1 MIKRPVSVA
10 SANLRHLAANLL
22 TAMFGLWQVHSQ
34 EEKFMHKAGLLILTT
49 FMIFVPVLKT
59 QSAVP
64 DNREDGKT
72 VPSPSNFPKAGLE
85 LWLSAGQVEQANGEI
100 TLIRDIS
107 ANANHARRN
116 PDSTAPST
124 DPLLVTDAAS
134 GQPVLRFSGANVAFN
149 FKPVSDIRTA
159 FWVVSKDPA
168 AFGHLDER
176 FVLGDTVSHDF
187 HSGWTDDTIFN
198 VVYDN
203 PNPSG
208 HLSKY
213 LHDGKTFLNGQEMDA
228 SKTPFPKKLSVISMQ
243 STGPVEA
250 NQLARDRQFAGRSWQ
265 GDIAEVL
272 LYDAALSWA
281 DRQTVEKYLIAKYHI
296 DTGSIAP
303 AVLPGNGPAQHPFLY
318 AGEWDTRKPQEQSI
332 FIVRGGKVVWQ
343 YTMPLKNAA
352 TGNNQEFDD
361 ATQLSNGNIIFSH
374 MSGAAMVSPDKK
386 ILWHYDAPPGT
397 EVHSIQSIGKDR
409 VLIMRNGHPAQA
421 MIINTATGK
430 TEKEVPIPTTVHG
443 THGQFRHIRMTEA
456 GTLLVPHLVEGKVVE
471 YDLDGKVLRTIPD
484 KSPWQAVP
492 LKSGNIL
499 ISGDFNR
506 YVREVNTKDETV
518 WQFTQ
523 ADAPEYRLGNFQT
536 ADRLANGNTIITCW
550 VAGDDDA
557 SHWPGTVQVLEVT
570 PEKHIVWAMSSWKN
584 PDLGPATSIQLLDQP
599 GNPDNLDSQQR

>member
-1 MIKRPVSVA
+1 
-10 SANLRHLAANLL
+10 
-22 TAMFGLWQVHSQ
+22 
-34 EEKFMHKAGLLILTT
+34 
-49 FMIFVPVLKT
+49 
-59 QSAVP
+59 
-64 DNREDGKT
+64 
-72 VPSPSNFPKAGLE
+72 
-85 LWLSAGQVEQANGEI
+85 VERSNGEI
-100 TLIRDIS
+100 TRIHDIS
-107 ANANHARRN
+107 GHANDAKRN
-116 PDSTAPST
+116 PDSTAFLT
-124 DPLLVTDAAS
+124 DPSLITDAAS
-134 GQPVLRFSGANVAFN
+134 GQPLLHFSGANVTFN
-149 FKPVSDIRTA
+149 FQRVTDIRTA

-187 HSGWTDDTIFN
+187 HAGWTDDTIFN

-228 SKTPFPKKLSVISMQ
+228 SKTPFPKKLSVISIQ
-243 STGPVEA
+243 STGSVEA

-272 LYDAALSWA
+272 LYNVALSWA
-281 DRQTVEKYLIAKYHI
+281 DRQAVEKYLIGKYHI
-296 DTGSIAP
+296 DTSAIAP
-303 AVLPGNGPAQHPFLY
+303 PVLPGNGAAQHPFLY

-332 FIVRGGKVVWQ
+332 FIVRGGKIVWQ
-343 YTMPLKNAA
+343 YTMPLKNVA

-361 ATQLSNGNIIFSH
+361 ATQLSNGNIIFSR
-374 MSGAAMVSPDKK
+374 MSGAAMVSPEKR

-397 EVHSIQSIGKDR
+397 EVHSIESIGKDR

-421 MIINTATGK
+421 MIINTATGQ
-430 TEKEVPIPTTVHG
+430 TEKVIPIPTTVNG
-443 THGQFRHIRMTEA
+443 THGQFRHIRMTKA

-492 LKSGNIL
+492 LESGNIL
-499 ISGDFNR
+499 ISGDFSR
-506 YVREVNTKDETV
+506 YVREVNSKGETV

-523 ADAPEYRLGNFQT
+523 ADAPEYKLGNFQT
-536 ADRLANGNTIITCW
+536 ADRLANGNTVITCW
-550 VAGDDDA
+550 VAGDDDT

-570 PEKHIVWAMSSWKN
+570 PDKKIVWALSSWKD

-599 GNPDNLDSQQR
+599 ENQDSLDSQR